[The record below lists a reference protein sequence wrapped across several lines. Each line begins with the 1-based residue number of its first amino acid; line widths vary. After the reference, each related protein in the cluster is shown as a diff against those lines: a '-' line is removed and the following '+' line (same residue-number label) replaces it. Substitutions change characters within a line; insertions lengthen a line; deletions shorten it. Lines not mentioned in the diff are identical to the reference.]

1 MALWGTRGGDLYQNS
16 RTVEAGF
23 SINQALLLHQSLYWH
38 TEMGHRR
45 YRWRHSTL
53 EVSSLMDAREYLARK
68 GLDGERD
75 KERPNTLE
83 EKAWDRA
90 RESHDHRPRAGTPH
104 DWEDWE
110 RYHDVLAEG
119 ADSLEQKIDAEAHR
133 QAQEQAARDAQPQRA
148 QAGAMDSPA
157 QSPESSPANSPAQ
170 SPENSPANSP
180 AVEHFTPP
188 PAPEQKEGTDAHA
201 SRTSD
206 ETVTSS
212 PQVASALMASP
223 AARLALMVLVLL
235 MPPLAVAV
243 AEGGSRRIAIAFLLT
258 LLGWLPGVAYGA
270 WWLKQVNH

>member
-119 ADSLEQKIDAEAHR
+119 AESLEQKIDAEAHR

-148 QAGAMDSPA
+148 QAGAMDSPSN
-157 QSPESSPANSPAQ
+157 SPSNSPAD
-170 SPENSPANSP
+170 SP

-201 SRTSD
+201 SRTSN
-206 ETVTSS
+206 EPMTSS

>member
-1 MALWGTRGGDLYQNS
+1 MALRGTRGGDLYQNS
-16 RTVEAGF
+16 RTVGAGF

-110 RYHDVLAEG
+110 RYHDVLADG
-119 ADSLEQKIDAEAHR
+119 AESLEQKIDAEAHR
-133 QAQEQAARDAQPQRA
+133 QAQEQAQRDAQSQRT
-148 QAGAMDSPA
+148 QAGAMDSSA
-157 QSPESSPANSPAQ
+157 DSAAHTPANRT
-170 SPENSPANSP
+170 ENSPANTPENSP

-188 PAPEQKEGTDAHA
+188 PVPESQEGADAQA
-201 SRTSD
+201 SRSDAEPETSA
-206 ETVTSS
+206 
-212 PQVASALMASP
+212 PKVASALMASP

>member
-1 MALWGTRGGDLYQNS
+1 MALRGTRGGDLYQNS
-16 RTVEAGF
+16 RTVGAGF

-45 YRWRHSTL
+45 SRWRHSIL

-110 RYHDVLAEG
+110 RYHDVLADG
-119 ADSLEQKIDAEAHR
+119 AESLEQKIDAEAHR
-133 QAQEQAARDAQPQRA
+133 QAQQQAQRDAQPQRT
-148 QAGAMDSPA
+148 QPGEMDSP
-157 QSPESSPANSPAQ
+157 SNT
-170 SPENSPANSP
+170 PANSP

-188 PAPEQKEGTDAHA
+188 PVPESREGADAQA
-201 SRTSD
+201 SRSDAEPETSA
-206 ETVTSS
+206 
-212 PQVASALMASP
+212 PKVASALMASP

-243 AEGGSRRIAIAFLLT
+243 AEGGSRRVAIAFLLT

>member
-1 MALWGTRGGDLYQNS
+1 
-16 RTVEAGF
+16 
-23 SINQALLLHQSLYWH
+23 
-38 TEMGHRR
+38 
-45 YRWRHSTL
+45 
-53 EVSSLMDAREYLARK
+53 MDAREYLARK

-110 RYHDVLAEG
+110 RYHDVLADG
-119 ADSLEQKIDAEAHR
+119 AESLEQKIDTEAHR
-133 QAQEQAARDAQPQRA
+133 QAQEQAQRDAQPQRT
-148 QAGAMDSPA
+148 QPGAMDSSADSAAHTPA
-157 QSPESSPANSPAQ
+157 DSPAH
-170 SPENSPANSP
+170 SPENSPANRSENTPANSP

-188 PAPEQKEGTDAHA
+188 PVPESQEGADAQA
-201 SRTSD
+201 SRSDAEPETSA
-206 ETVTSS
+206 
-212 PQVASALMASP
+212 PKVASALMASP

-243 AEGGSRRIAIAFLLT
+243 AEGGSRRVAIAFLLT